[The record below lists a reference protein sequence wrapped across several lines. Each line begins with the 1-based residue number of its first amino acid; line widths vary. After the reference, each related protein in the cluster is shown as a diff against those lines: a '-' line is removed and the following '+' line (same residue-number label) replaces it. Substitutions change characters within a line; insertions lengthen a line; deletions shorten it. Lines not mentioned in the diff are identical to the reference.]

1 MRRWAVLI
9 TVLCILFSGCGKDSP
24 FAPDKKANVVMIEGP
39 VFVDGYTIFEYQGR
53 VKNNGDA
60 TAKFAKVY
68 IYLRRSDSSLIEQ
81 DDTYIDDTDLTPGE
95 ASPWNVLFSD
105 SDHAKRNAMDK
116 SKMTYEIKWD
126 EE

>member
-1 MRRWAVLI
+1 MRRWAILGFVLF
-9 TVLCILFSGCGKDSP
+9 LALAGCGKDSILG
-24 FAPDKKANVVMIEGP
+24 PDKKANVVMIEGP

-81 DDTYIDDTDLTPGE
+81 DYSYVDDTDLASGE
-95 ASPWNVLFSD
+95 TSPWDVLFSD
-105 SDHAKRNAMDK
+105 DDHVKRNIMDK

-126 EE
+126 